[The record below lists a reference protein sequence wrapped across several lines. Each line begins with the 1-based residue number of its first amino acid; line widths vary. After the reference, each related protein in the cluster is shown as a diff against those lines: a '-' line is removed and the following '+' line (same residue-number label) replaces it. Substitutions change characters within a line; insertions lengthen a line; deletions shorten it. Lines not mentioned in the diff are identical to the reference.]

1 MDNRKND
8 RRGYCLIEPPIYEE
22 FNDMDKL
29 IACLDLICKELPT
42 ILTDF
47 PTSIRY
53 TVLAVGN
60 PFGPPYPAI
69 GFYTDYP
76 DDYNLI
82 SENYDFDQVV
92 EDWLTFE
99 KIQDLKYRTKNHSY
113 KSWEEL
119 RRGL

>member
-22 FNDMDKL
+22 FDDMDEL
-29 IACLDLICKELPT
+29 VACLDLICKELPMVF
-42 ILTDF
+42 TDF
-47 PTSIRY
+47 PTSIKY
-53 TVLAVGN
+53 KVLAVGN
-60 PFGPPYPAI
+60 PHGPPYPAI

-82 SENYDFDQVV
+82 SENLDFDQVV
-92 EDWLTFE
+92 EDWLTTE
-99 KIQDLKYRTKNHSY
+99 KIMDLKLRTKKHSY

-119 RRGL
+119 RGQL